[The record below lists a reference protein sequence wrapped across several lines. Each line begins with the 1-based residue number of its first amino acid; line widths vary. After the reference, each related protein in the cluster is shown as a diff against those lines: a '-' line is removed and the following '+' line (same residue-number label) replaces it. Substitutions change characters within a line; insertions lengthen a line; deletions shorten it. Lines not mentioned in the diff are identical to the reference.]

1 MMNDASRP
9 PAPCPLPETPEDF
22 PRNTRWLVKA
32 LAVGVFVLL
41 FAPGT
46 RADSTDTVRADIRAA
61 LERWTVAFNE
71 RDAPGACALFT
82 RDLVATYSGVPDRDY
97 PAMCRHLGSALRDP
111 GRSLRYS
118 FELEEILVSGDLAV
132 VRLVWTLQNTR
143 PGEAAER
150 LVRERGVDVFRRQN
164 GAWKVMRSMAYPM
177 AEDGPDPLTRVA
189 PRNLR

>member
-1 MMNDASRP
+1 MMNDDSRP
-9 PAPCPLPETPEDF
+9 PDPGPLPDTPEDF
-22 PRNTRWLVKA
+22 PRNIRRLVKT
-32 LAVGVFVLL
+32 LTVSVFVLL
-41 FAPGT
+41 FATGT
-46 RADSTDTVRADIRAA
+46 RADSTSTARADIRAA
-61 LERWTVAFNE
+61 LERWTTAFNE

-82 RDLVATYSGVPDRDY
+82 RDLVATYPGVPDRDY
-97 PAMCRHLGSALRDP
+97 QAMCRHLSSALRDP
-111 GRSLRYS
+111 VRSLRYS

-150 LVRERGVDVFRRQN
+150 LVRERGVDVFRREN

-177 AEDGPDPLTRVA
+177 AEDGPDPPTRVA